1 MEKQRYF
8 FEILRTRIPDK
19 YRLAEVV
26 AEELKVSTDSAYRRI
41 RGEKELSFTELYTLS
56 KKFSI
61 SVDEIF
67 SYQSRQ
73 SAMFHYMPVDLSNQE
88 SYIAYIKRLLGTMTA
103 FKSVPEKELYFSAQ
117 DIPFYHFLSFPELLF
132 FKLYA
137 WYDTL
142 NRNSIPYSEF
152 YNNLDRDAIL
162 PIYQQMAEAYQQIPS
177 KEIWTNQTID
187 TILRLLEHYFETR
200 AFEKKESVLLLV
212 CQLSELMNTVKKYA
226 DDACKGGNKKTPF
239 HLFLC
244 SVDLENN
251 FMLIKR
257 GENMSCNI
265 KLYTVNS
272 IATENKSLCM
282 EMAKW
287 FDDLISK
294 SILISGTSTKE
305 RLRFF
310 QTSQNKIDVLINK
323 IELSASHRAV

>member
-1 MEKQRYF
+1 MEKQRHF
-8 FEILRTRIPDK
+8 FEILKTRIPEQ
-19 YRLAEVV
+19 YRLVDVVEEV
-26 AEELKVSTDSAYRRI
+26 LKVSTDSVYRRI
-41 RGEKELSFTELYTLS
+41 RGDMELSFTELYTLS
-56 KKFSI
+56 QKFNISI
-61 SVDEIF
+61 DEVF
-67 SYQSRQ
+67 SYQSGQ

-103 FKSVPEKELYFSAQ
+103 FKSISENELYFSAQ
-117 DIPFYHFLSFPELLF
+117 DIPFYHFLAYPELLF

-142 NRNSIPYSEF
+142 NRTPISYSEF

-162 PIYQQMAEAYQQIPS
+162 PIYQQMADAYQLIPS

-187 TILRLLEHYFETR
+187 TILRLLEHYFETG
-200 AFEKKESVLLLV
+200 AFENKESVLLLIS
-212 CQLSELMNTVKKYA
+212 QLTELMNTVKKYA
-226 DDACKGGNKKTPF
+226 DVACKGGNKKTSF
-239 HLFLC
+239 SLYLC

-282 EMAKW
+282 ETAKW
-287 FDDLISK
+287 LDDLISK
-294 SILISGTSTKE
+294 SILISGASTKE
-305 RLRFF
+305 RFRFF
-310 QTSQNKIDVLINK
+310 QTSKNKIDGLINK
-323 IELSASHRAV
+323 IVLSA